1 MDGRIVFPIIVVEEI
16 SMREL
21 PVELYR
27 AAQVRELDRIAIEER
42 GIPGYTLM
50 NRAGAAAFDRLRQRW
65 PDARRIA
72 VVCGGGNNAGDG
84 YVVARL
90 ARQAGLEARV
100 LTLAGPDQLRGDALT
115 AWRDAEA
122 AEVLMT
128 PFFAGGLDG
137 ADLLVDAILGT
148 GLERDVSDIWREAIE
163 AMNAHPADCFALD
176 IPSGLHADTGAI
188 LGAAVH
194 AAATIT
200 FIGLKQGLFT
210 GQGPACCGEVHFADL
225 DVPPDLY
232 RAIHPACWRYA
243 GADLPALLPR
253 RSRSAYKGHFG
264 HVLVIGGELGM
275 AGAARMAGEAAARC
289 GAGLVSVATR
299 AAHAGLQ
306 AAVRPELMVHGIE
319 TPDELEP
326 LVNRATVIAI
336 GPGLGRGDW
345 GRAMLQ
351 AALATDK
358 PLVLDADALNLL
370 AVEPGF
376 RDPWILTPHP
386 GEAARLLKMTPAQ
399 VEADRFAAVED
410 LALRFGGVAVL
421 KGAGSL
427 IASQADGLVAL
438 CAAGNPGMASGGMG
452 DVLTGI
458 IAGLVAQG
466 LPPFAAAKAGVYLH
480 GRAGDLAAGAGGE
493 RGLLATDLLPFLR
506 QLVNPG

>member
-1 MDGRIVFPIIVVEEI
+1 MH
-16 SMREL
+16 EL
-21 PVELYR
+21 PFRLYR

-50 NRAGAAAFDRLRQRW
+50 SRAGAVAFDLLRQRW
-65 PDARRIA
+65 PDVRRIV

-90 ARQAGLEARV
+90 ARQAGLAVRV
-100 LTLAGPDQLRGDALT
+100 LTLAKPDDLRGDALT
-115 AWRDAEA
+115 AWRDAVD
-122 AEVLMT
+122 AEVPIA
-128 PFFAGGLDG
+128 PFASAGL
-137 ADLLVDAILGT
+137 ADAELLVDAILGT
-148 GLERDVSDIWREAIE
+148 GLERDVSGVWREAIE

-188 LGAAVH
+188 LGAAIQ
-194 AAATIT
+194 AAATMT

-210 GQGPACCGEVHFADL
+210 GQGPACCGEIHFADL
-225 DVPPDLY
+225 DVPPDIYPAL
-232 RAIHPACWRYA
+232 HPACWRYA
-243 GADLPALLPR
+243 GEDLPALLPR

-306 AAVRPELMVHGIE
+306 AAARPELMVHGIE
-319 TPDELEP
+319 AADELIP
-326 LVNRATVIAI
+326 LARRATVIAI

-345 GRAMLQ
+345 GRAMLE
-351 AALATDK
+351 AALAVDQ

-370 AVEPGF
+370 AVEPAF
-376 RDPWILTPHP
+376 RDRWILTPHP

-399 VEADRFAAVED
+399 VEADRFAAVEE

-438 CAAGNPGMASGGMG
+438 STAGNPGMASGGMG
-452 DVLTGI
+452 DVLTGV
-458 IAGLVAQG
+458 IAGLLAQG
-466 LPPFAAAKAGVYLH
+466 LPLFAAAKGGVHLH

-506 QLVNPG
+506 QLANPG

>member
-1 MDGRIVFPIIVVEEI
+1 
-16 SMREL
+16 MREL
-21 PVELYR
+21 PFELYR

-42 GIPGYTLM
+42 GVAGYTLM
-50 NRAGAAAFDRLRQRW
+50 SRAGEAAFNLLRQRW
-65 PDARRIA
+65 PRARRIIL
-72 VVCGGGNNAGDG
+72 VCGGGNNAGDG

-90 ARQAGLEARV
+90 ARQAGFDARV
-100 LTLAGPDQLRGDALT
+100 LTVADPTNLPGDAQT
-115 AWRDAEA
+115 AFRDAQA
-122 AEVLMT
+122 AEVSIA
-128 PFFAGGLDG
+128 PFTAAGLDK

-148 GLERDVSDIWREAIE
+148 GLEREVSGLWREAID
-163 AMNAHPADCFALD
+163 AMNAHAADRFALD
-176 IPSGLHADTGAI
+176 IPSGLHADTGSI
-188 LGAAVH
+188 LGAAVD

-225 DVPPDLY
+225 DVPPDIYPAL
-232 RAIHPACWRYA
+232 HPACWRYA
-243 GADLPALLPR
+243 GDDLSALLPR
-253 RSRSAYKGHFG
+253 RSRSAHKGNFG

-306 AAVRPELMVHGIE
+306 AAVRPELMFHGIE
-319 TPDELEP
+319 APEALEP
-326 LVNRATVIAI
+326 LLNRATVIAI

-345 GRAMLQ
+345 GRNMLR
-351 AALATDK
+351 AALASDR

-370 AVEPGF
+370 ALEPAY
-376 RDPWILTPHP
+376 RDSWILTPHS

-399 VEADRFAAVED
+399 VEADRFTAVED

-427 IASQADGLVAL
+427 IASKADGVVAL
-438 CAAGNPGMASGGMG
+438 CVAGNPGMASGGMG
-452 DVLTGI
+452 DVLTGV
-458 IAGLVAQG
+458 IAGLLAQG
-466 LPPFAAAKAGVYLH
+466 LPLFMAAKAGAYLH
-480 GRAGDLAAGAGGE
+480 GRAGDLAARAGGE

-506 QLVNPG
+506 QLANPG

>member
-1 MDGRIVFPIIVVEEI
+1 
-16 SMREL
+16 MREL

-42 GIPGYTLM
+42 GIPGYALM
-50 NRAGAAAFDRLRQRW
+50 SRAGEAAFKLLRQRW

-90 ARQAGLEARV
+90 ARQAGLEAWV
-100 LTLAGPDQLRGDALT
+100 LTLADPENLRGDAQT
-115 AWRDAEA
+115 AWRDACA
-122 AEVLMT
+122 AEIPMA
-128 PFFAGGLDG
+128 PFAAAEL
-137 ADLLVDAILGT
+137 AEAELLVDAILGT
-148 GLERDVSDIWREAIE
+148 GLERDVSGVWREAID
-163 AMNAHPADCFALD
+163 AINAYPADRFALD

-210 GQGPACCGEVHFADL
+210 GQGPACCGAVHFADL
-225 DVPPDLY
+225 DVPPDIYPAL
-232 RAIHPACWRYA
+232 HPACWRYA
-243 GADLPALLPR
+243 GEDLPMLLPR
-253 RSRSAYKGHFG
+253 RSRSAHKGHFG

-275 AGAARMAGEAAARC
+275 GGAARMAGEAAARC
-289 GAGLVSVATR
+289 GTGLVSIATR

-306 AAVRPELMVHGIE
+306 AAARPELMFHGIE

-336 GPGLGRGDW
+336 GPGLGRSDW
-345 GRAMLQ
+345 SRAMLQ
-351 AALATDK
+351 AVLAVDK

-370 AVEPGF
+370 AIEPAY
-376 RDPWILTPHP
+376 RDSWILTPHS

-410 LALRFGGVAVL
+410 LALRYGGVAVL

-438 CAAGNPGMASGGMG
+438 CHAGNPGMASGGMG
-452 DVLTGI
+452 DVLTGV
-458 IAGLVAQG
+458 IAALLAQG
-466 LPPFAAAKAGVYLH
+466 LPLFAAAKAAPYLH
-480 GRAGDLAAGAGGE
+480 GRAGDLAAQAGGE

-506 QLVNPG
+506 QLANPG